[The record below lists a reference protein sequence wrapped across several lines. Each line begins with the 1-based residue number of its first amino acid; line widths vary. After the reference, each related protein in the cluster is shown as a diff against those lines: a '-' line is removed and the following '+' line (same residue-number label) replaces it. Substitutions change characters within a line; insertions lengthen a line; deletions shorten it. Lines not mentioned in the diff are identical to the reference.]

1 MDIFLL
7 PFIFSVRAAISFLL
21 FFQALLSRR
30 TVVQIIGSLHGVL
43 SQAVQW
49 VGFHFWLFLSSYT
62 GRFWLGLL
70 RWLFIVPITFVTF
83 FRHIYNLGPKHR
95 KQSLFDILCNPVPGI
110 EFDGCI
116 GESDEFD
123 SLKRR

>member
-1 MDIFLL
+1 MFLL

-21 FFQALLSRR
+21 LFQTLLSRR
-30 TVVQIIGSLHGVL
+30 NFVQIIGYLHEIL

-49 VGFHFWLFLSSYT
+49 IGFLFWLFLSSYT

-83 FRHIYNLGPKHR
+83 FRHIYNFGPKHR
-95 KQSLFDILCNPVPGI
+95 KRSLFDILCNPVPGI
-110 EFDGCI
+110 EFDGRI
-116 GESDEFD
+116 GESDDYD

>member
-7 PFIFSVRAAISFLL
+7 PFIFSLRAAISFLL
-21 FFQALLSRR
+21 LFQALLSRR
-30 TVVQIIGSLHGVL
+30 TVVWIIGFLHGIL

-49 VGFHFWLFLSSYT
+49 FGFLFWLFLSSYT

-70 RWLFIVPITFVTF
+70 RWLFIVPITLVTF
-83 FRHIYNLGPKHR
+83 FRHVYNFGPKHR
-95 KQSLFDILCNPVPGI
+95 KRSLFDILCNPVPGV
-110 EFDGCI
+110 EFDGRI
-116 GESDEFD
+116 GESADFG